1 MYGLK
6 SQFVNI
12 QYSNKDNIQ
21 TSEKLYKF
29 TSGFFPCLNKVY
41 VCMCVYVCITKN
53 QLKHAMTLPYV
64 LEVKR

>member
-29 TSGFFPCLNKVY
+29 TSGFYPCLNKVY
-41 VCMCVYVCITKN
+41 VCMCVCMYVS
-53 QLKHAMTLPYV
+53 LKTN
-64 LEVKR
+64 